1 MNMMQSLEELDRKIC
16 EAMGVC
22 IEKYNAMSIS
32 DQYKLRQKHL
42 KQNFG
47 LKARK
52 TK

>member
-1 MNMMQSLEELDRKIC
+1 MQSLEELDRKIC
-16 EAMGVC
+16 EAMGVS
-22 IEKYNAMSIS
+22 IEKYNAMTIS
-32 DQYKLRQKHL
+32 QQHKLGQKYL